1 MVESISQTLGLTVR
15 YLTFTAKIAIKDL
28 QHTDL
33 TNYSIGMP
41 LLCAFNKAG
50 RLSCKDVVLQNV
62 LLSDQQQH
70 HKQVLLNSFATVF
83 ESSSCGYKVG

>member
-1 MVESISQTLGLTVR
+1 
-15 YLTFTAKIAIKDL
+15 
-28 QHTDL
+28 
-33 TNYSIGMP
+33 MP

-83 ESSSCGYKVG
+83 E